1 MTEPAVSVIH
11 LYQQRHAVLCGT
23 SLSGDTVTHTPEHV
37 TCPQC
42 HRDLADGRADDN
54 AATGATENAARTPLE
69 ILNAREML
77 AKIHELATVPAQHSP
92 AVASALLRQRAVRIA
107 RIVADLEGQ
116 LDELGRRAFNGEL
129 DGDYYLLEPR

>member
-1 MTEPAVSVIH
+1 MTDPAVSVIH

-23 SLSGDTVTHTPEHV
+23 SRSGDTETHTPEYV

-42 HRDLADGRADDN
+42 NRDLADRRAEGST
-54 AATGATENAARTPLE
+54 ASGATDNNARTPLE

-77 AKIHELATVPAQHSP
+77 AKIHELATVPAQRSP
-92 AVASALLRQRAVRIA
+92 AVESALLRQRAVRIA
-107 RIVADLEGQ
+107 RIVADLEGH
-116 LDELGRRAFNGEL
+116 LDELRMLAFNGAL